1 MRFVRELTRE
11 ERQELKRMTQ
21 QEVGRVA
28 MRAHMILLS
37 AKRYTVPQIADIHQT
52 SDVTIYA
59 WFDRFDA
66 DGTPGLY
73 DRPRSG
79 RPPKVDDETEQ
90 AMDDAVSQSPTDL
103 GYNFT
108 YWTVPLLT
116 QHLQCTLEKT
126 LCPETVRHTLH
137 DLGFRWRRPRWA
149 APHDDPEAARL
160 MWLICNAIFRADD
173 ETIILV
179 EDETI
184 FKRLPLLR
192 RMWMRQGQQVRI
204 PTPLQND
211 DFCLYGSLELFS
223 GQCHYAFFDKT
234 NSDSTIAYLE
244 QLNDCYSGRDILL
257 IWDQASYHTS
267 RKVEDWL
274 ADHPNI
280 TVFYLPKRSP
290 QLNPVEAIWR
300 LLKNRVA
307 ANLTRTLDA
316 IQSACELFFEQ
327 HHSHDLLRMAGLLPI
342 S

>member
-1 MRFVRELTRE
+1 
-11 ERQELKRMTQ
+11 MTQ

-37 AKRYTVPQIADIHQT
+37 AKGYTVPQITDIYQT
-52 SDVTIYA
+52 SDVTIYT
-59 WFDRFDA
+59 WLDRFDA
-66 DGTPGLY
+66 EGPEGLY
-73 DRPRSG
+73 DRPRGG
-79 RPPKVDDETEQ
+79 RPPKVDDETGQ
-90 AMDDAVSQSPTDL
+90 AIDDAVSQSPTDL

-116 QHLQCTLEKT
+116 QHLQRTLEKV
-126 LCPETVRHTLH
+126 LCPETVRQTLH
-137 DLGFRWRRPRWA
+137 ALGFRWRRPRWVA
-149 APHDDPEAARL
+149 SHDDPEAARL
-160 MWLICNAIFRADD
+160 MWLICDAILRAAD
-173 ETIILV
+173 ETIVLI

-184 FKRLPLLR
+184 FKRLPPLR

-211 DFCLYGSLELFS
+211 DFCLYGSLELFT
-223 GQCHYAFFDKT
+223 GQHIYAFFDKI
-234 NSDSTIAYLE
+234 NSDATIAHLE
-244 QLNDCYSGRDILL
+244 QLVERYSGRDILL

-274 ADHPNI
+274 ADHPNV
-280 TVFYLPKRSP
+280 TVYYLPKRSP
-290 QLNPVEAIWR
+290 QLNPVEDIWR

-316 IQSACELFFEQ
+316 IRSACELFFEQ
-327 HHSHDLLRMAGLLPI
+327 HHSHDLLRTAGLLPT